1 MLHYALSLYKYGIV
15 AILTGLVLAA
25 PGHLSAA
32 DNETRN
38 FFDPLIQRLIQDGF
52 NADQIRRLYKR
63 SDDVFFE
70 SRGVSLYFL
79 HNEAKIDYNGMTKR
93 SWIRE
98 ARVYLKE
105 NADAFAA
112 AQKKFGVDPNVITA
126 ILLVETKL
134 GRYVG
139 KRSILNTLST
149 MAVLTE
155 PEQRD
160 YLWEQLP
167 EERRYSRDIYDRKA
181 DQKSNWAYR
190 ELKAF
195 LTYTSLHRI
204 DPVTVRGSYAGA
216 LGLAQ
221 FMPSNILA
229 YGKDGNGDGRIDLF
243 DHADAIFSIAS
254 YLKHYGWKPG
264 IDDKKA
270 YSVVYRYNHSKY
282 YVNTILKIRNLLEG

>member
-15 AILTGLVLAA
+15 VILTGLIVAA
-25 PGHLSAA
+25 PARLHAA
-32 DNETRN
+32 DNETRD

-52 NADQIRRLYKR
+52 NAEQIRRLYKH
-63 SDDVFFE
+63 SEGVFFE

-79 HNEAKIDYNGMTKR
+79 HNEAKIDYKRMTNR

-112 AQKKFGVDPNVITA
+112 AEKKFGVDPNVITA
-126 ILLVETKL
+126 IILVETKL

-160 YLWEQLP
+160 YLWKQLP
-167 EERRYSRDIYDRKA
+167 EERRYSRDEYDRKA

-243 DHADAIFSIAS
+243 NHTDAIFSIAS